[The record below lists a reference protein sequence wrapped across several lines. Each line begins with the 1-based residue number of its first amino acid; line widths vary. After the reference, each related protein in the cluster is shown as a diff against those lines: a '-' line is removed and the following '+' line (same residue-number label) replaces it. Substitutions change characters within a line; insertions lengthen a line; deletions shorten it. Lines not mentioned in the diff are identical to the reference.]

1 MFKKQSA
8 SNLSTTEVIYTPD
21 SSLRSP
27 RRLFAEMRRDLVASR
42 ELAWRLTV
50 RDISAKYRQAWL
62 GIAWAFLPPIAI
74 TAVFVLLNSQ
84 HLLNSGQTSIP
95 YTAFVLLGTVFW
107 QLFSEA
113 LEAPLRVVNE
123 SKSLLTKVNFPVEAL
138 IISVIMQVLFNFLIK
153 LSLIALVF
161 FYYKIQLPWTAI
173 FAPFAIS
180 ALLLLGITLGLLLV
194 PIGMLYTDISQGLSI
209 LLMFWLF
216 ISPVGYQPPQQ
227 GLLAKLTAVN
237 PVAPLL
243 LTARDLMTNGS
254 FKYLE
259 GFLWVSGTC
268 LVLLAV
274 AWLLY
279 RLSMPIII
287 ERISA

>member
-1 MFKKQSA
+1 
-8 SNLSTTEVIYTPD
+8 
-21 SSLRSP
+21 
-27 RRLFAEMRRDLVASR
+27 
-42 ELAWRLTV
+42 
-50 RDISAKYRQAWL
+50 
-62 GIAWAFLPPIAI
+62 
-74 TAVFVLLNSQ
+74 
-84 HLLNSGQTSIP
+84 
-95 YTAFVLLGTVFW
+95 
-107 QLFSEA
+107 
-113 LEAPLRVVNE
+113 
-123 SKSLLTKVNFPVEAL
+123 
-138 IISVIMQVLFNFLIK
+138 
-153 LSLIALVF
+153 
-161 FYYKIQLPWTAI
+161 
-173 FAPFAIS
+173 
-180 ALLLLGITLGLLLV
+180 
-194 PIGMLYTDISQGLSI
+194 MLYTDVSQGLSI